1 MVLSLYLC
9 EMILVTGGTGFIG
22 AHLLLHL
29 TEKGKLVRAIYRS
42 EEKLVKTKDFFAYK
56 NALELFDL
64 IEWVYGDVND
74 IPTLDDAMQGITQVY
89 HVAGFISFDAAD
101 EPKMRKVNI
110 EGTANVVNCALYAGV
125 KKLCYFSSIAAL
137 GDALTANGTID
148 ETTPW
153 NPELFHSDY
162 AITKHGGEMEVWR
175 GQQEGLEVIILNP
188 GVVLG
193 NGYWN
198 SGSVQLFEITLS
210 GNSYYTHGQTG
221 FIAVEDVVHI
231 AHKLMVSTTHGEQF
245 ILIAENIPY
254 VEILHT
260 AADALDCSYPQ
271 TYAAPW
277 MTSLGWRLDWL
288 GFKFFGK
295 PRRLTKANAIALH
308 SKSHYNNKKL
318 SEFLPYH
325 YRPVIEYLKENAR
338 NYLKLRSGI

>member
-1 MVLSLYLC
+1 MVLSPYIC
-9 EMILVTGGTGFIG
+9 PMILVTGGTGFIG

-29 TEKGKLVRAIYRS
+29 TEKGKPVRAIYRS
-42 EEKLVKTKDFFAYK
+42 EEKRAKTKDFFAYK
-56 NALELFDL
+56 NALERFEL
-64 IEWVYGDVND
+64 IAWVWGDVND
-74 IPTLDDAMQGITQVY
+74 IPSLDDAMQGITQVY

-101 EPKMRKVNI
+101 EPNMRKVNI
-110 EGTANVVNCALYAGV
+110 EGTANVVNCALFAGV

-137 GDALTANGTID
+137 GDALTSNGTID

-153 NPELFHSDY
+153 NPEVFHSDY

-175 GQQEGLEVIILNP
+175 GQQEGLEVLILNP
-188 GVVLG
+188 GVVFG

-210 GNSYYTHGQTG
+210 GNAYYTHGQTG

-231 AHKLMVSTTHGEQF
+231 AYKLMASSIQGEQF

-288 GFKFFGK
+288 GAKILGK

-308 SKSHYNNKKL
+308 SKSHYDNKKL

-338 NYLKLRSGI
+338 NYLKLRRGD